1 MGKKKFNI
9 SDAQT
14 ADECDG
20 ITKGEYCKDCGCPN
34 EICCK
39 KDGKRLGALGELEL
53 MYKYVST
60 TSNGGRKHLLKKIK
74 ERLIEFEEAKE

>member
-1 MGKKKFNI
+1 M
-9 SDAQT
+9 
-14 ADECDG
+14 
-20 ITKGEYCKDCGCPN
+20 KDN
-34 EICCK
+34 ERIK
-39 KDGKRLGALGELEL
+39 EEAKIYHKGKRLGALGELEL